1 MGIITIE
8 IATETNQAPNQS
20 GWLLISDDENSV
32 YTFTLANFTTE
43 TTPAYEDPEGDI
55 LEAIK
60 VVSLPTVGVLKLSGV
75 PIIANDMI
83 TAAQLSGSLFTYTSI
98 VSVEGYTDGDMEF
111 LVSDIGSSTFTTS
124 PFIVTIEIIGSE
136 NEPPSQ
142 VGDGNI
148 DIDLGSITVFTRAM
162 LTSDLNP
169 VYLDPESD
177 AADKLKVLSVP
188 ENGELQLNG
197 VLVVANQ
204 IINFT
209 DIDSGFFRYVNQDL
223 DDGLDGFDF
232 QISDVGSQE
241 FKG

>member
-1 MGIITIE
+1 MGLITIN
-8 IATETNQAPNQS
+8 ITTEDNQAPNQS
-20 GWLLISDDENSV
+20 GWLLISDNENSI
-32 YTFTLANFTTE
+32 YAFTLANFTTE
-43 TTPAYEDPEGDI
+43 TTPIYKDPENDI

-60 VVSLPTVGVLKLSGV
+60 VTSLPTVGVLKLSAIA
-75 PIIANDMI
+75 IIAGDTI
-83 TAAQLSGSLFTYTSI
+83 TAAQLSGGLFTYTSI
-98 VSVEGYTDGDMEF
+98 ASVEGYTDSDMEF
-111 LVSDIGSSTFTTS
+111 LVSDVGSSIFTTS
-124 PFIVTIEIIGSE
+124 PFTVTIDIIGSA

-142 VGDGNI
+142 VGDGSI

-177 AADKLKVLSVP
+177 AADKLKVVSVP

-204 IINFT
+204 IIDFT